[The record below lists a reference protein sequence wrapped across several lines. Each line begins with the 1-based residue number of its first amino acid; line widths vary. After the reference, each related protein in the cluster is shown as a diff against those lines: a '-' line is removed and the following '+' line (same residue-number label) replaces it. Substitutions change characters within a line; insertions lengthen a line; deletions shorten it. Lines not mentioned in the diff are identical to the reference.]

1 MISLPRGLNDKGF
14 FHVMVQGLNKEYIF
28 NRDDYKIKYINLIK
42 EYKNKYNILVL
53 AYCMMDNHA
62 HLLIYTE
69 KVAQLSTFMQ
79 NINSKYALFYNKEK
93 GRVGYVFRGRFN
105 SEYIDSV
112 TYLLRCLN
120 YIHMNPVKANMVKA
134 PKDYKY
140 STYNDYLNK
149 KGIVDDVVLNKIFGT
164 ESNYL
169 NIFLNISNVEIEIM
183 DVDRENKNLEIAI
196 KFFEEKHDIKI
207 SEIKE
212 DKKLLKEFCRE
223 IILNK
228 GYKQA
233 NVRKFLKIGKSKM
246 SKAVKEC
253 QED

>member
-1 MISLPRGLNDKGF
+1 
-14 FHVMVQGLNKEYIF
+14 
-28 NRDDYKIKYINLIK
+28 
-42 EYKNKYNILVL
+42 
-53 AYCMMDNHA
+53 
-62 HLLIYTE
+62 
-69 KVAQLSTFMQ
+69 
-79 NINSKYALFYNKEK
+79 
-93 GRVGYVFRGRFN
+93 
-105 SEYIDSV
+105 
-112 TYLLRCLN
+112 
-120 YIHMNPVKANMVKA
+120 MVKA

-149 KGIVDDVVLNKIFGT
+149 KDIVDDVVLNKIFGT

>member
-1 MISLPRGLNDKGF
+1 MTPI
-14 FHVMVQGLNKEYIF
+14 
-28 NRDDYKIKYINLIK
+28 
-42 EYKNKYNILVL
+42 
-53 AYCMMDNHA
+53 
-62 HLLIYTE
+62 
-69 KVAQLSTFMQ
+69 
-79 NINSKYALFYNKEK
+79 
-93 GRVGYVFRGRFN
+93 
-105 SEYIDSV
+105 
-112 TYLLRCLN
+112 
-120 YIHMNPVKANMVKA
+120 
-134 PKDYKY
+134 
-140 STYNDYLNK
+140 TYNDYLNK